1 LAVGVGYAEGS
12 LRHSSSAKTSLGGAT
27 IAVGVVRYVDGKTLG
42 ILILKIQISFFK
54 KMSKNFEKNLF
65 FAMPTAKPSA

>member
-54 KMSKNFEKNLF
+54 RKIEKILF
-65 FAMPTAKPSA
+65 FAVPTAKPSA